1 MNKGADQRVSP
12 GIEKERAM
20 NRNNQTA
27 ATNRILT
34 TLAMAALWLAGASG
48 GWAAEART
56 WTGAVSA
63 NWADAQNWS
72 GGAAPGAADD
82 VVIEGGK
89 FQPVLDL
96 TNGAVTIKSL
106 TLGGKTTAATLT
118 FTNGNVTD
126 KILIV
131 KGDVTVGTNGVLTHA
146 SETAKGKSVG
156 DETQRLGLV
165 IGGNLTI
172 GAGGAI
178 RVAGC
183 GYAMGAGPY
192 KAVGTSGGV
201 HGGEGGF
208 GRDSSPP
215 TTPTYGSVTS
225 PVTAGGGSG
234 YGAAGGGVAVIRA
247 VGRLTVDGVIDASGG
262 QSQAGQ
268 GAGAGGSVNIRAGE
282 LLGKGSVSA
291 KGGDADAAGG
301 GAGGGRIAV
310 VLTKAATFGSVTMNA
325 AGGAVVWKALGYGA
339 AGTIYLQGA
348 GQAAGMLIV
357 SNPPLAGVGG
367 ARTLIGPEVTG
378 DIPADV
384 RVLDRA
390 RYVVTRDT
398 VTVLDKDSLWRHFQV
413 QRCAYVR
420 TDDGKLEPWD
430 LQPLTLTPGGWP
442 PGMIPK
448 PATSTAPSTLPPV
461 GWAGLAM
468 DDSTWP
474 RVRLPIQIAHEV
486 IANGSGIRPQNRD
499 GATAALL
506 VRGRFEVKNPAAVKS
521 CRLSVDYVGGVV
533 VTVNGKEVLRR
544 HVPGD
549 KPDLLALAEDYPKE
563 VFASDAC
570 DRYAREISI
579 PVALLR
585 TGVNV
590 LAIEVHAAPYTQGY
604 VKSAHGRTC
613 GRCWDPIGL
622 ISAQMSI
629 SPVAAAVANV
639 ARPAGIRLWNCA
651 PYDTVSVFDYGDP
664 CESLRPVTIHAARNS
679 VFSGRLMVSSDQTI
693 KGLKATVSDLTQLQE
708 GRTDAPTA
716 REDARPP
723 AQKRTDGLHVEGERP
738 REPGGPSLVASLPAS
753 AIQVRYAVPVVTGA
767 PPANAYDSFK
777 MSGGKSSVAPH
788 RFDGLLDAIPAEIP
802 VSQAPAPMEN
812 FRGRLER
819 KALIPGAVAPLW
831 FTVRVPRDAKP
842 GVYEGRVTISAQG
855 LPATNVPLR
864 VSVGDWT
871 LPDPKDFRMHN
882 LAYNEPEVVAGLN
895 GVPLWSDRHF
905 ELQGRSQA
913 LMAEAGSRQFF
924 ANLCPAA
931 SPGNA
936 EGLVRWIKQPDGS
949 FKHDF
954 SAFDKYLDMVAES
967 VGKPFPLL
975 LNCWRGL
982 EPSEKNR
989 WVSLLDPATGK
1000 ISRMKQPADSEE
1012 ALALWKPV
1020 FDEVLKKIK
1029 ARGWLDVTALGWIS
1043 THGGPSGDVP
1053 ALARQ
1058 LWPDAVWGIMSHSVN
1073 RDYKDGA
1080 NPWVKVR
1087 YARTV
1092 YSYGFPSV
1100 RGYRELLQP
1109 QSVFLCNTYRWS
1121 WNDSTPLNDQRRV
1134 GEDIIMSGRD
1144 GISEFGVNGGGC
1156 GWPAGPEVS
1165 QMAIL
1170 YPGPDGPVATERFEM
1185 FREGV
1190 ELAEALIFIERAI
1203 QEKKL
1208 SPELQQKAEK
1218 ALEARSEAFI
1228 KDWFTIRNMPGA
1240 EEDAKLLGLAGEVAR
1255 EMGKK

>member
-1 MNKGADQRVSP
+1 M
-12 GIEKERAM
+12 AM
-20 NRNNQTA
+20 LA
-27 ATNRILT
+27 AC
-34 TLAMAALWLAGASG
+34 LAGSAG
-48 GWAAEART
+48 AWAAEAPANVRL
-56 WTGAVSA
+56 WAGAVSA
-63 NWADAQNWS
+63 NWADGGNWS
-72 GGAAPGAADD
+72 GGAVPGAADD
-82 VVIEGGK
+82 VIIEGGK

-106 TLGGKTTAATLT
+106 TLGGKTAAAMLT
-118 FTNGNVTD
+118 FANGNVTD

-146 SETAKGKSVG
+146 NETATGTAVG
-156 DETQRLGLV
+156 DETHRLCLE

-183 GYAMGAGPY
+183 GYGKGAGPY
-192 KAVGTSGGV
+192 KSKASSGGV

-208 GRDSSPP
+208 GEKEGRTT
-215 TTPTYGSVTS
+215 TTPTYGSVSS
-225 PVTAGGGSG
+225 PVTAGGGCA
-234 YGAAGGGVAVIRA
+234 YYCAGGGVAVIRA
-247 VGRLTVDGVIDASGG
+247 AGRVAVDGVIDATGGSG
-262 QSQAGQ
+262 AG
-268 GAGAGGSVNIRAGE
+268 GGGAGGSVNIRAGE
-282 LLGKGSVSA
+282 LLGNGSISA
-291 KGGDADAAGG
+291 KGGDGVQNNGG
-301 GAGGGRIAV
+301 GGGGGGRIAV
-310 VLTKAATFGSVTMNA
+310 VLTKAATFGSVTMSA
-325 AGGAVVWKALGYGA
+325 AGGVGGGKSMGYGA

-348 GQAAGMLIV
+348 GQAGVLIV
-357 SNPPLAGVGG
+357 SNPPLVGVAG
-367 ARTLIGPEVTG
+367 ARSLIGPEVTG
-378 DIPADV
+378 DVPADV

-398 VTVLDKDSLWRHFQV
+398 VTVLDKNSLWRHFQV
-413 QRCAYVR
+413 QRCATVR
-420 TDDGKLEPWD
+420 TEDGKLEPWD

-474 RVRLPIQIAHEV
+474 RVRLPFQIGHEV
-486 IANGSGIRPQNRD
+486 IANGSGVRPQNRD
-499 GATAALL
+499 GATATLL

-579 PVALLR
+579 PAALLR
-585 TGVNV
+585 PGVNV
-590 LAIEVHAAPYTQGY
+590 VAIEVHAAPYTQGY
-604 VKSAHGRTC
+604 VKSMHGRTC
-613 GRCWDPIGL
+613 GRYWDPIGL
-622 ISAQMSI
+622 IGAQMSI
-629 SPVAAAVANV
+629 SPAAAAVANV

-664 CESLRPVTIHAARNS
+664 CESLRPVAIHAARNS

-693 KGLKATVSDLTQLQE
+693 KGLKATVSDLARLRKSSSSSAKRSSSSNARVENEDDDEDE
-708 GRTDAPTA
+708 GI
-716 REDARPP
+716 
-723 AQKRTDGLHVEGERP
+723 
-738 REPGGPSLVASLPAS
+738 GGAMLPAS
-753 AIQVRYAVPVVTGA
+753 AIQVRYAVPVV
-767 PPANAYDSFK
+767 S
-777 MSGGKSSVAPH
+777 GKSSVAPH
-788 RFDGLLDAIPAEIP
+788 RFDGLLETIPAEIP
-802 VSQAPAPMEN
+802 VSQAPAAQMEN

-819 KALIPGAVAPLW
+819 KVMIPSAVAPLW
-831 FTVRVPRDAKP
+831 FTVRVPREAKP
-842 GVYEGRVTISAQG
+842 GIYEGRVTISAQG

-871 LPDPKDFRMHN
+871 LSDPKDFRMHN

-913 LMAEAGSRQFF
+913 LMAEVGSRQFF
-924 ANLCPAA
+924 ANLCPSAMPA
-931 SPGNA
+931 NA

-954 SAFDKYLDMVAES
+954 SAFDKYLDMVAKS
-967 VGKPFPLL
+967 VSKPFPLL

-982 EPSEKNR
+982 EPSEKGSR
-989 WVSLLDPATGK
+989 YVSLLDPATGK
-1000 ISRMKQPADSEE
+1000 ISRMKQPALDSEE
-1012 ALALWKPV
+1012 AVALWKPV
-1020 FDEVLKKIK
+1020 FDEVLKKIT
-1029 ARGWLDVTALGWIS
+1029 ARGWLDATALGWIS
-1043 THGGPSGDVP
+1043 QQGGPSEDVA
-1053 ALARQ
+1053 ALAKQ
-1058 LWPDAVWGIMSHSVN
+1058 LWPDAVWGILSHNVN
-1073 RDYKDGA
+1073 RDYKDG
-1080 NPWVKVR
+1080 WVKVR

-1109 QSVFLCNTYRWS
+1109 QDVILCNTYRWS

-1134 GEDIIMSGRD
+1134 GEDIILSGRD
-1144 GISEFGVNGGGC
+1144 GISDFGVNGGGC

-1165 QMAIL
+1165 QTAIL

-1208 SPELQQKAEK
+1208 SPELQQKAEQ
-1218 ALEARSEAFI
+1218 ALEARSTAFI
-1228 KDWFTIRNMPGA
+1228 MDWFTIRDMPGA
-1240 EEDAKLLGLAGEVAR
+1240 EEDAKLLGLAGEVER
-1255 EMGKK
+1255 EVEKKK

>member
-1 MNKGADQRVSP
+1 MLRKQSKHG
-12 GIEKERAM
+12 RA
-20 NRNNQTA
+20 QVWSVV
-27 ATNRILT
+27 
-34 TLAMAALWLAGASG
+34 AMIAIWLSGGAGA
-48 GWAAEART
+48 WAAEAPAQVRT

-63 NWADAQNWS
+63 NWADAGNWT

-82 VVIEGGK
+82 VVIDGGK
-89 FQPVLDL
+89 FQPLLDL

-106 TLGGKTTAATLT
+106 TLGSKAAATLT
-118 FTNGNVTD
+118 FANGNVTD

-146 SETAKGKSVG
+146 NETAIGTAVG
-156 DETQRLGLV
+156 DETQRLGLE

-172 GAGGAI
+172 GLGGAI

-192 KAVGTSGGV
+192 KAVSSSGGV

-208 GRDSSPP
+208 TTWTGGQGKGATS
-215 TTPTYGSVTS
+215 TPTYGSVTS

-234 YGAAGGGVAVIRA
+234 FGSAGGGVAVIRV
-247 VGRLTVDGVIDASGG
+247 VGRVIVDGVIDASGG
-262 QSQAGQ
+262 GGPAKSH
-268 GAGAGGSVNIRAGE
+268 GAGAGGAVNIRAGE
-282 LLGKGSVSA
+282 LLGNGSISA
-291 KGGDADAAGG
+291 KGGDGGAGGG

-310 VLTKAATFGSVTMNA
+310 VLTKTATFGSVTMNA
-325 AGGAVVWKALGYGA
+325 AGGAVVWKDCGYGA

-348 GQAAGMLIV
+348 GQGAGMLIV
-357 SNPPLAGVGG
+357 SNPPLVGVGG

-378 DIPADV
+378 DLPADV

-398 VTVLDKDSLWRHFQV
+398 AVVLDNSSLWRHFQV
-413 QRCAYVR
+413 QRCATVR

-430 LQPLTLTPGGWP
+430 LQPLKLAGGWP
-442 PGMIPK
+442 PSIAPK
-448 PATSTAPSTLPPV
+448 PATSTAPSMLPPV

-474 RVRLPIQIAHEV
+474 RVRLPSQIAHET
-486 IANGSGIRPQNRD
+486 IANGSGVRPQNRD

-506 VRGRFEVKNPAAVKS
+506 VRGRFEVKNPAEVKS

-533 VTVNGKEVLRR
+533 VTVNGKEAFRR

-604 VKSAHGRTC
+604 VKNVHGNRY
-613 GRCWDPIGL
+613 WDPIGL
-622 ISAQMSI
+622 ISAQLSI
-629 SPVAAAVANV
+629 SPAAAVAASA
-639 ARPAGIRLWNCA
+639 ARPEGIQVWNTA
-651 PYDTVSVFDYGDP
+651 PYDTIGVFDYGDP
-664 CESLRPVTIHAARNS
+664 CESLRPVTIRAARNS

-693 KGLKATVSDLTQLQE
+693 KGLKATVSDL
-708 GRTDAPTA
+708 
-716 REDARPP
+716 
-723 AQKRTDGLHVEGERP
+723 AQAQ
-738 REPGGPSLVASLPAS
+738 GGATLPAS
-753 AIQVRYAVPVVTGA
+753 AVQVRYAVPVVTGA
-767 PPANAYDSFK
+767 PPANASSPREL
-777 MSGGKSSVAPH
+777 SGVKSSVAPH
-788 RFDGLLDAIPAEIP
+788 RFDGLLETIPAEIP

-812 FRGRLER
+812 FHGRLER
-819 KALIPGAVAPLW
+819 KAFSPGAVAPLW
-831 FTVRVPRDAKP
+831 FTVRVPREAKP

-864 VSVGDWT
+864 VSVGDWS
-871 LPDPKDFRMHN
+871 LPDPKEFRMRN
-882 LAYNEPEVVAGLN
+882 LAFNEPAVVAGLY
-895 GVPLWSDRHF
+895 GVLLWSDRHF

-913 LMAEAGSRQFF
+913 LMAETGSRQFF
-924 ANLCPAA
+924 ANLCPVNTD
-931 SPGNA
+931 P
-936 EGLVRWIKQPDGS
+936 EGLVRWIKHPDGS
-949 FKHDF
+949 YKHDF
-954 SAFDKYLDMVAES
+954 SAFDKYLDMVAKS

-975 LNCWRGL
+975 LNCWRGQ
-982 EPSEKNR
+982 EPSEKDR

-1000 ISRMKQPADSEE
+1000 ISRMKQPALDSAE

-1020 FDEVLKKIK
+1020 FDEVLKKIT

-1043 THGGPSGDVP
+1043 THGGPSEDVA
-1053 ALARQ
+1053 ALAKQ
-1058 LWPDAVWGIMSHSVN
+1058 LWPDAVWGILSHNVN
-1073 RDYKDGA
+1073 RDYKDG
-1080 NPWVKVR
+1080 WVKVR

-1109 QSVFLCNTYRWS
+1109 QDVILCNTYRWS

-1144 GISEFGVNGGGC
+1144 GISDFGVNGGGC

-1165 QMAIL
+1165 QLAML

-1218 ALEARSEAFI
+1218 ALEARSNAFI
-1228 KDWFTIRNMPGA
+1228 KDWFTLRDMPGA

-1255 EMGKK
+1255 ELGQK

>member
-1 MNKGADQRVSP
+1 MTRKHSEHRRARIGSTLGAV
-12 GIEKERAM
+12 AM
-20 NRNNQTA
+20 
-27 ATNRILT
+27 
-34 TLAMAALWLAGASG
+34 MAAGLAGVSG
-48 GWAAEART
+48 AWAAEAPAQART

-63 NWADAQNWS
+63 NWADAGNWS
-72 GGAAPGAADD
+72 GGTAPGAADN

-89 FQPVLDL
+89 FQPLLDL

-106 TLGGKTTAATLT
+106 TIGSKTAAATLT
-118 FTNGNVTD
+118 FTNGNITD

-146 SETAKGKSVG
+146 KETATGKRVG
-156 DETQRLGLV
+156 DETQRLGLE

-183 GYAMGAGPY
+183 GYGKGSGPY

-208 GRDSSPP
+208 GRDTSTP
-215 TTPTYGSVTS
+215 TTPTYGSVTN

-234 YGAAGGGVAVIRA
+234 YGSAGGGIAVIRA
-247 VGRLTVDGVIDASGG
+247 FGRLTVDGVIDASGG

-268 GAGAGGSVNIRAGE
+268 GAGAGGSVNIRVGE

-291 KGGDADAAGG
+291 KGGDAGAAGAG
-301 GAGGGRIAV
+301 GGGGRIAV
-310 VLTKAATFGSVTMNA
+310 VLTKAATFGNVTMNA
-325 AGGAVVWKALGYGA
+325 AGGAVVWKDLGYGA

-348 GQAAGMLIV
+348 GQASGMLMV
-357 SNPPLAGVGG
+357 SNPPLVGVAG

-413 QRCAYVR
+413 QRCATVR
-420 TDDGKLEPWD
+420 TEDGKLEPWD

-461 GWAGLAM
+461 DWTGLAM
-468 DDSTWP
+468 DDSPWP
-474 RVRLPIQIAHEV
+474 RVRLPIQIGHEV
-486 IANGSGIRPQNRD
+486 IANGSGVRPQNRD
-499 GATAALL
+499 GATATLL

-563 VFASDAC
+563 VFGSDAC

-579 PVALLR
+579 PAALLR
-585 TGVNV
+585 PGVNV
-590 LAIEVHAAPYTQGY
+590 VAIEVHAAPYTQGY
-604 VKSAHGRTC
+604 VKSVHGRTC
-613 GRCWDPIGL
+613 GRYWDPIGL
-622 ISAQMSI
+622 IGAQMSI
-629 SPVAAAVANV
+629 SPAAAAVANV

-664 CESLRPVTIHAARNS
+664 CESLRPVAIHAARNS
-679 VFSGRLMVSSDQTI
+679 VFSGRLMVSSDQAI
-693 KGLKATVSDLTQLQE
+693 KGLKATVSDL
-708 GRTDAPTA
+708 AF
-716 REDARPP
+716 
-723 AQKRTDGLHVEGERP
+723 V
-738 REPGGPSLVASLPAS
+738 GPSLVEGRGGPTGSGALLPAS

-767 PPANAYDSFK
+767 PPANASDSFK
-777 MSGGKSSVAPH
+777 MSGGKSFVAPH
-788 RFDGLLDAIPAEIP
+788 RFDGLLETIPAEIP
-802 VSQAPAPMEN
+802 VSQAPAAQMEN

-819 KALIPGAVAPLW
+819 KVMIPGAVAPLW
-831 FTVRVPRDAKP
+831 FTVRVPREAKP

-871 LPDPKDFRMHN
+871 LPDTKDFRMHN
-882 LAYNEPEVVAGLN
+882 LAFNEPVVVAGLY

-924 ANLCPAA
+924 ANLCPINTD
-931 SPGNA
+931 P

-954 SAFDKYLDMVAES
+954 TAFDKYLDMVAKS

-975 LNCWRGL
+975 LNCWREL
-982 EPSEKNR
+982 EPSEKGSR
-989 WVSLLDPATGK
+989 CVSLLDPATGK
-1000 ISRMKQPADSEE
+1000 ISRMKQPDLESEE
-1012 ALALWKPV
+1012 AAALWKPV

-1043 THGGPSGDVP
+1043 THGGPTEDVA
-1053 ALARQ
+1053 ALAKQ
-1058 LWPDAVWGIMSHSVN
+1058 LWPEAVWGILSHSVN
-1073 RDYKDGA
+1073 RDYEDG
-1080 NPWVKVR
+1080 WVKVR

-1109 QSVFLCNTYRWS
+1109 QSVILCNTYRWS

-1165 QMAIL
+1165 QTAIL

-1208 SPELQQKAEK
+1208 SPALQKKAEK
-1218 ALEARSEAFI
+1218 ALEARSNAFI
-1228 KDWFTIRNMPGA
+1228 KDWFTIRDMPGA

-1255 EMGKK
+1255 GMEKK

>member
-1 MNKGADQRVSP
+1 MSNKQSEHRLARIGSTLGAV
-12 GIEKERAM
+12 AM
-20 NRNNQTA
+20 
-27 ATNRILT
+27 
-34 TLAMAALWLAGASG
+34 MAAGLAGVSG
-48 GWAAEART
+48 AWAAEAPAQART

-63 NWADAQNWS
+63 NWADAGNWS

-82 VVIEGGK
+82 VVIESGK
-89 FQPVLDL
+89 FQPLLDL
-96 TNGAVTIKSL
+96 TNGAVIIKSL
-106 TLGGKTTAATLT
+106 TIGSKTAAATLT

-131 KGDVTVGTNGVLTHA
+131 KADVTVGTNGVLTHA
-146 SETAKGKSVG
+146 KETAKGKSVG
-156 DETQRLGLV
+156 DETQRLGLE

-183 GYAMGAGPY
+183 GYAVGAGPY

-215 TTPTYGSVTS
+215 TTPTYGSVTN

-234 YGAAGGGVAVIRA
+234 YGAAGGGIAVIRA

-262 QSQAGQ
+262 QGQAAQ

-282 LLGKGSVSA
+282 LLGNGSISA
-291 KGGDADAAGG
+291 KGGDAGAAGAG
-301 GAGGGRIAV
+301 GGGGRIAV

-339 AGTIYLQGA
+339 AGTIYLQGT
-348 GQAAGMLIV
+348 GQASWMLIV
-357 SNPPLAGVGG
+357 SNPPLVGVGG
-367 ARTLIGPEVTG
+367 ARTLIGPEVSG

-398 VTVLDKDSLWRHFQV
+398 VTVLDKNSLWRHFQV
-413 QRCAYVR
+413 QRCATVR
-420 TDDGKLEPWD
+420 TEDGKLEPWD

-474 RVRLPIQIAHEV
+474 RVRLPFQIGHEV
-486 IANGSGIRPQNRD
+486 IANGSGVRPQNRD
-499 GATAALL
+499 GATATLL

-579 PVALLR
+579 PAALLR
-585 TGVNV
+585 PGVNV
-590 LAIEVHAAPYTQGY
+590 VAIEVHAAPYTQGY
-604 VKSAHGRTC
+604 VKSMHGRTC
-613 GRCWDPIGL
+613 GRYWDPIGL
-622 ISAQMSI
+622 IGAQMSI
-629 SPVAAAVANV
+629 SPAAAAVANV

-664 CESLRPVTIHAARNS
+664 CESLRPVAIHAARNS

-693 KGLKATVSDLTQLQE
+693 KGLKATVSDLARLRKSSSSSAKRSSSSNARVENEDDDEDE
-708 GRTDAPTA
+708 GI
-716 REDARPP
+716 
-723 AQKRTDGLHVEGERP
+723 
-738 REPGGPSLVASLPAS
+738 GGAMLPAS
-753 AIQVRYAVPVVTGA
+753 AIQVRYAVPVV
-767 PPANAYDSFK
+767 S
-777 MSGGKSSVAPH
+777 GKSSVAPH
-788 RFDGLLDAIPAEIP
+788 RFDGLLETIPAEIP
-802 VSQAPAPMEN
+802 VSQAPAAQMEN

-819 KALIPGAVAPLW
+819 KVMIPSAVAPLW
-831 FTVRVPRDAKP
+831 FTVRVPREAKP
-842 GVYEGRVTISAQG
+842 GIYEGRVTISAQG

-871 LPDPKDFRMHN
+871 LSDPKDFRMHN

-913 LMAEAGSRQFF
+913 LMAEVGSRQFF
-924 ANLCPAA
+924 ANLCPSAMPA
-931 SPGNA
+931 NA

-954 SAFDKYLDMVAES
+954 SAFDKYLDMVAKS
-967 VGKPFPLL
+967 VSKPFPLL

-982 EPSEKNR
+982 EPSEKGSR
-989 WVSLLDPATGK
+989 YVSLLDPATGK
-1000 ISRMKQPADSEE
+1000 ISRMKQPALDSEE
-1012 ALALWKPV
+1012 AVALWKPV
-1020 FDEVLKKIK
+1020 FDEVLKKIT
-1029 ARGWLDVTALGWIS
+1029 ARGWLDATALGWIS
-1043 THGGPSGDVP
+1043 QQGGPSEDVA
-1053 ALARQ
+1053 ALAKQ
-1058 LWPDAVWGIMSHSVN
+1058 LWPDAVWGILSHSVN
-1073 RDYKDGA
+1073 RDYKG
-1080 NPWVKVR
+1080 VKVR

-1109 QSVFLCNTYRWS
+1109 QDVILCNTYRWS

-1134 GEDIIMSGRD
+1134 GEDIILSGRD
-1144 GISEFGVNGGGC
+1144 GISDFGVNGGGC

-1165 QMAIL
+1165 QTAIL

-1208 SPELQQKAEK
+1208 SPELQQKAEQ
-1218 ALEARSEAFI
+1218 ALEARSTAFI
-1228 KDWFTIRNMPGA
+1228 MDWFTIRDMPGA
-1240 EEDAKLLGLAGEVAR
+1240 EEDAKLLGLAGEVER
-1255 EMGKK
+1255 EVEKKK

>member
-1 MNKGADQRVSP
+1 MNKMQSKHGLARVSL
-12 GIEKERAM
+12 GVVAIV
-20 NRNNQTA
+20 A
-27 ATNRILT
+27 AGLT
-34 TLAMAALWLAGASG
+34 GGAGA
-48 GWAAEART
+48 WAAEAPAQVRT

-63 NWADAQNWS
+63 NWADAGNWS
-72 GGAAPGAADD
+72 GGAAPGAADN

-89 FQPVLDL
+89 FQPLLDL

-106 TLGGKTTAATLT
+106 TIGSKTAAATLT

-146 SETAKGKSVG
+146 NETATGKSVG
-156 DETQRLGLV
+156 DETQRLCLE

-183 GYAMGAGPY
+183 GYGKGAGPY
-192 KAVGTSGGV
+192 KANGGSGGV

-208 GRDSSPP
+208 GGDEGRM
-215 TTPTYGSVTS
+215 TTPTYGSIPN
-225 PVTAGGGSG
+225 PVTAGGGS
-234 YGAAGGGVAVIRA
+234 AFLAGGGVAVIRA
-247 VGRLTVDGVIDASGG
+247 VGRLTVDGVIDATGGSG
-262 QSQAGQ
+262 AG
-268 GAGAGGSVNIRAGE
+268 GGGAGGSVNIRAAE
-282 LLGKGSVSA
+282 LLGNGSISA
-291 KGGDADAAGG
+291 KGGDGVLNNWG
-301 GAGGGRIAV
+301 CGAGGGRMAV
-310 VLTKAATFGSVTMNA
+310 VLTKAATFGSVTMSA
-325 AGGAVVWKALGYGA
+325 SGGAGGAKGLGYGA

-357 SNPPLAGVGG
+357 SNPPLVGVAG

-378 DIPADV
+378 DLPADV

-398 VTVLDKDSLWRHFQV
+398 VAVLDNNSLWRHFQV
-413 QRCAYVR
+413 QRCATVR

-430 LQPLTLTPGGWP
+430 LQPMTGRQHTWPTLD
-442 PGMIPK
+442 PK

-461 GWAGLAM
+461 DWAGFTM

-474 RVRLPIQIAHEV
+474 RVRLPSPVPHHISA
-486 IANGSGIRPQNRD
+486 GCGTRPQHRE

-506 VRGRFEVKNPAAVKS
+506 VRGKFEVKNPAAVKA
-521 CRLSVDYVGGVV
+521 CRLSVDYVGGIV
-533 VTVNGKEVLRR
+533 VTVNGKEALRR

-549 KPDLLALAEDYPKE
+549 KPDLLAPAEDYPKE
-563 VFASDAC
+563 VFGSDAC
-570 DRYAREISI
+570 DRCAREISI
-579 PVALLR
+579 PAALLR
-585 TGVNV
+585 PGVNV
-590 LAIEVHAAPYTQGY
+590 VAIEVHAAPYPRAF
-604 VKSAHGRTC
+604 VKALEYPNAAGL
-613 GRCWDPIGL
+613 GQCWDPIAL
-622 ISAQMSI
+622 FSVQMTVSPASA
-629 SPVAAAVANV
+629 VVANV
-639 ARPAGIRLWNCA
+639 ARPTGIRVWNCA

-664 CESLRPVTIHAARNS
+664 CESLRPVAIHAARNS

-693 KGLKATVSDLTQLQE
+693 KGLKATVSDL
-708 GRTDAPTA
+708 AF
-716 REDARPP
+716 
-723 AQKRTDGLHVEGERP
+723 V
-738 REPGGPSLVASLPAS
+738 GPSLVEGRGGTPASGGPTGSGAMLPAS
-753 AIQVRYAVPVVTGA
+753 VVQVRYAVPVVTGA
-767 PPANAYDSFK
+767 PPANASDSFK
-777 MSGGKSSVAPH
+777 MSGGKSYVAPH

-802 VSQAPAPMEN
+802 VSQAPSPTED
-812 FRGRLER
+812 FRGRVER
-819 KALIPGAVAPLW
+819 KAFIPGAVAPLW
-831 FTVRVPRDAKP
+831 FTVRVPREAKP
-842 GVYEGRVTISAQG
+842 GMYEGRVTISAQG

-864 VSVGDWT
+864 VRVSDWT
-871 LPDPKDFRMHN
+871 LSDPKDFRMHN
-882 LAYNEPEVVAGLN
+882 FALNEPPVVAGLY

-913 LMAEAGSRQFF
+913 LMAEAGSRQFC
-924 ANLCPAA
+924 ANLCPIGTG
-931 SPGNA
+931 P

-954 SAFDKYLDMVAES
+954 SAFDKYLDMVAKS

-975 LNCWRGL
+975 LNCWAEGA
-982 EPSEKNR
+982 PGQVAPV
-989 WVSLLDPATGK
+989 WFTLLDPATGK
-1000 ISRMKQPADSEE
+1000 ISRMKQPDLESEE
-1012 ALALWKPV
+1012 AVALWKPV

-1029 ARGWLDVTALGWIS
+1029 ARGWLDVTALGWVAYQN
-1043 THGGPSGDVP
+1043 GPTEDVV
-1053 ALARQ
+1053 ALAKQ
-1058 LWPDAVWGIMSHSVN
+1058 LWPDAVWGVLAHNMS
-1073 RDYKDGA
+1073 RDWKG
-1080 NPWVKVR
+1080 KVR

-1109 QSVFLCNTYRWS
+1109 QDVILCNTYRWN
-1121 WNDSTPLNDQRRV
+1121 WDDSTPLNDQRRV

-1144 GISEFGVNGGGC
+1144 GISDFGVNGDGSPVTYPSG
-1156 GWPAGPEVS
+1156 PAQT
-1165 QMAIL
+1165 QMAML

-1218 ALEARSEAFI
+1218 ALEARSNAFI
-1228 KDWFTIRNMPGA
+1228 MDWFTIRDMPGA

-1255 EMGKK
+1255 EVGREKK